1 MLLEN
6 YKVKWLRMEKYG
18 ATGLQKAPMQE
29 SVRTLHLA
37 ASKVNPLSAHPS
49 DIAARAG
56 PRGLLLRHL
65 DSHDNLFLIGII
77 SDMGDIE
84 LWRSIRRNQ
93 AATQGRCED
102 AALIFDN

>member
-6 YKVKWLRMEKYG
+6 HKVKWLRTGKYG
-18 ATGLQKAPMQE
+18 ATGLQKAPRQE

-37 ASKVNPLSAHPS
+37 ASKVNPLSANPG

-56 PRGLLLRHL
+56 PMRLLLRHL

-77 SDMGDIE
+77 SDTGDIE
-84 LWRSIRRNQ
+84 LWRRIRRNQ

-102 AALIFDN
+102 AALILDN